1 MAKDQQKQRI
11 VIGFTGGQALNA
23 RVEPKAHEALLKA
36 LTGGEE
42 LFTLEG
48 EDGTAVVRVSQ
59 VVYVRVER
67 DEPRVGFGL

>member
-11 VIGFTGGQALNA
+11 VIGFSGGQVLNA
-23 RVEPKAHEALLKA
+23 RVEPKAHDALVQA
-36 LTGGEE
+36 IESGEQLHSIE
-42 LFTLEG
+42 S
-48 EDGTAVVRVSQ
+48 EDGTAIVRTAQ